1 MKVADY
7 YIYVSS
13 FYIIIRGLVKMCG
26 CLSASFEI
34 LKANVQWFLFCSDFS
49 KAFSVDSEKFND
61 FDFAGVL
68 VV

>member
-13 FYIIIRGLVKMCG
+13 FYIIIKGLVKMCG

-34 LKANVQWFLFCSDFS
+34 LTANVQWFLFCLGFS
-49 KAFSVDSEKFND
+49 KAFSEDSEMFND

>member
-13 FYIIIRGLVKMCG
+13 FYIIIRGLIKMFG

-34 LKANVQWFLFCSDFS
+34 LTANVQWFLFCLDFS

-61 FDFAGVL
+61 FDFAGAL

>member
-13 FYIIIRGLVKMCG
+13 FYIIIRGLVKMYG

-34 LKANVQWFLFCSDFS
+34 LTANVQWFLFCLGFS
-49 KAFSVDSEKFND
+49 KAFSVDSEMFND

>member
-1 MKVADY
+1 VKVADY

-13 FYIIIRGLVKMCG
+13 FYIIIGGLVKMCG
-26 CLSASFEI
+26 CLSAFFEI
-34 LKANVQWFLFCSDFS
+34 LTANVQWFLFCLGFS

-61 FDFAGVL
+61 FDFAEVL